1 MNLLYILLLVLWSA
15 FNSSDAWYYTEP
27 PQTTPQPSQK
37 GASSNPCWD
46 WYKTP
51 CYWATTE
58 PSNISIPH
66 YQIQTQAP
74 YWRRPY
80 YQMPT
85 QAPYWRRPY
94 YQMTTQ
100 APSWR
105 RRYYWMPTQAP
116 YWRRPYYQMTTQAPY
131 WRRPY
136 YQMTTSYRLIQDAP
150 VPNITLLRPN
160 QDREHVVVVCSFGR
174 RFTESSFQLSVEGE
188 HNYTLKNPLCYSN
201 EMCVFDVKVSTPVSF
216 TCVHEINSVV
226 SRHSETYTYSS
237 SGKTYD
243 FPAVLNQHENGIS
256 SFYIGFFSFIV
267 VCLFSMTAA
276 VIMASLKTMSN
287 AKGSKITVAA
297 NEYLEV

>member
-94 YQMTTQ
+94 YQMTN
-100 APSWR
+100 
-105 RRYYWMPTQAP
+105 
-116 YWRRPYYQMTTQAPY
+116 
-131 WRRPY
+131 
-136 YQMTTSYRLIQDAP
+136 AP